1 MAPRAR
7 LRWWYLWLAVT
18 AAACGPCGFQ
28 PDPGVKVVVPAM
40 PTTLDWSHSDPMSWV
55 NYPVML
61 ATQKG
66 LTTLGGDHSVRP
78 GLAERWERETD
89 AKGREVYTFHLRPDV
104 RWSDGS
110 PLTARD
116 FVFGWR
122 RALRG
127 RERGEM
133 ADLEGAVE
141 ALALQERGAPEA
153 EVAAALERVGVEAL
167 DPHTLRVT
175 LARPRSYF
183 LARLSNVYLFFPA
196 PAADL
201 EGKSGEELRDY
212 FDRPRDGRP
221 LALGPYR
228 VERWDRAGERVRLVY
243 NPRTAFPPPLAPGE
257 SPAPVLTLMK
267 SEIGPALYERG
278 RVDFVFVDSAA
289 ALRGKRPEDLQREPL
304 LSTYFLAFNTERP
317 PLDRPEVRR
326 ALARALD
333 REALVAGLLPAAR
346 VSNMLLPPE
355 LPDAATAEES
365 ERLPRYEPARA
376 KAELAGVP
384 GLERPLRLV
393 VKAGDSFVPEEA
405 LAERLAA
412 QLAKVGVQV
421 VVDAR
426 SDFSA
431 EVARRTPQG
440 PRAYDLYLRRLG
452 ADYAHPNTFF
462 TLFEHEGNHQTGWET
477 QGGGEPMARFERL
490 LEEADGASDAAR
502 ARSLYVQAQEVLVG
516 EQAVIAPLYHPDRY
530 YRARA
535 RLHGLDVDPF
545 NFLALKSLRLESGA
559 TPMAGGREEH

>member
-7 LRWWYLWLAVT
+7 ILSYSLVLVM

-28 PDPGVKVVVPAM
+28 PEPGVKVVVPAM
-40 PTTLDWSHSDPMSWV
+40 PTTLDWSHSDPQSWV

-66 LTTLGGDHSVRP
+66 LTTLGADHSVQA
-78 GLAERWERETD
+78 GLAERWEREAD
-89 AKGREVYTFHLRPDV
+89 AAGHEVYTFHLRPDV
-104 RWSDGS
+104 TWSDGS
-110 PLTARD
+110 PVTARD
-116 FVFGWR
+116 FIFGWH
-122 RALRG
+122 RALLG

-133 ADLEGAVE
+133 ADLQGAEEV
-141 ALALQERGAPEA
+141 LALLERAAPDA
-153 EVAAALERVGVEAL
+153 EVKAALSRVGVEAV
-167 DPHTLRVT
+167 DARTLRVT

-183 LARLSNVYLFFPA
+183 LARLANVYLFFPA
-196 PAADL
+196 PSADL
-201 EGKSGEELRDY
+201 EGKSDEAVRDY

-221 LALGPYR
+221 LAVGPYR

-243 NPRTAFPPPLAPGE
+243 NPRSAFPPPMGPGE
-257 SPAPVLTLMK
+257 TPAPVLTLMK

-289 ALRGKRPEDLQREPL
+289 ALRGMRAADLKREPL

-333 REALVAGLLPAAR
+333 REALLAGLLPAAR
-346 VSNMLLPPE
+346 ATNVLLPPE
-355 LPDAATAEES
+355 LPDAASPEQAA
-365 ERLPRYEPARA
+365 RLPRYEPERA
-376 KAELAGVP
+376 KAELAGAT
-384 GLERPLRLV
+384 GLDRPLRLV

-405 LAERLAA
+405 LAERIAV
-412 QLAKVGVQV
+412 QLARVGVTV
-421 VVDAR
+421 VVDSR

-440 PRAYDLYLRRLG
+440 PRAYDLQLRRLG

-462 TLFEHEGNHQTGWET
+462 TLFERQGNHQTGWET
-477 QGGGEPMARFERL
+477 QAGGEPMRRFEQL
-490 LEEADGASDAAR
+490 LEEADGDPDPVHAR
-502 ARSLYVQAQEVLVG
+502 ELYAKAQEVLVG

-530 YRARA
+530 FRARA

-545 NFLALKSLRLESGA
+545 NFLALRALRLG
-559 TPMAGGREEH
+559 PAGTTTARAEGQGP